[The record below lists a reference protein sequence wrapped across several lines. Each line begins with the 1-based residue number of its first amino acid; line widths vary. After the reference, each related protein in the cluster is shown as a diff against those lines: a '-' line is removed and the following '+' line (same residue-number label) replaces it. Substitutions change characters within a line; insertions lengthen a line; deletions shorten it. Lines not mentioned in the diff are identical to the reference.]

1 MNFFPKG
8 KSNQSCSK
16 LPSATRRRRCPRDG
30 PRLRHHGALLR
41 TLHVGVRGGVAG
53 GATRGRG
60 CLQFYRRCGRRWRR
74 RWRRLWGGRHHS
86 LPRLPFGKLRRSRE
100 VRNKKGSKEKGSSGV
115 LCQWSLALMH
125 LLSLL
130 RFLFR
135 TPRALSIHLLFGKWT
150 WTWKAKNV
158 AR

>member
-1 MNFFPKG
+1 M
-8 KSNQSCSK
+8 SCSK
-16 LPSATRRRRCPRDG
+16 LPPATRRRRCPRDG

-60 CLQFYRRCGRRWRR
+60 CLQFCRRCLRRWR
-74 RWRRLWGGRHHS
+74 RWRRLGGGRHHS
-86 LPRLPFGKLRRSRE
+86 LPKLPFGKRHRSRE
-100 VRNKKGSKEKGSSGV
+100 VRNKKGSKGKGRSGV

-125 LLSLL
+125 LPLL
-130 RFLFR
+130 CSLFR